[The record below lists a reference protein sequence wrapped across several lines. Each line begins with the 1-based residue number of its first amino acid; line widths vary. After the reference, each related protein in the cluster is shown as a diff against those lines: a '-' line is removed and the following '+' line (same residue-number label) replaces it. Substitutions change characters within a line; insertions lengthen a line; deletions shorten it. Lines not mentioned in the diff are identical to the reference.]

1 MGNKIIFAL
10 TFVFS
15 ILTIKAQEVY
25 LRKIYN
31 IEKEQKDKFLYSLEK
46 VGENSKI
53 LGELEVIGNPTD
65 TQELFKKIY
74 NKAKEIGANTYS
86 IKRFENVD
94 GGYQE
99 VDLSHF
105 KLNLYNTPTEEI
117 SQNNGMIYI
126 VSDSKSHQI
135 RINNDNVTLQENT
148 YFGKKLLPYE
158 SITISTKKLLGST
171 IRYTNSNQENVYFQI
186 SGFSI
191 KANGVINLKSG
202 DVTKLDTSYGQFLVS
217 IFQPI
222 QL

>member
-1 MGNKIIFAL
+1 
-10 TFVFS
+10 
-15 ILTIKAQEVY
+15 
-25 LRKIYN
+25 
-31 IEKEQKDKFLYSLEK
+31 
-46 VGENSKI
+46 
-53 LGELEVIGNPTD
+53 LEVIGNPTD

>member
-148 YFGKKLLPYE
+148 YFGKKLLPSE